1 MNKKNIPILL
11 ALLVFTLA
19 CSLFTGDATITK
31 DSPAAPSNI
40 LFQDDFSN
48 TGSGWDRNDWEEGK
62 TDYENGTY
70 HLAAKTAS
78 YDIWANPGQYFEG
91 DVIVEADATKIGGEN
106 DDDYGLICRYS
117 GEPSSPNYY
126 FFIIS
131 SDGYAVIG
139 KASADSTTYISSE
152 QMQPTKAIKQG
163 NSTNQLRADCIGS
176 ALTLYVNGQQVAT
189 ATDADYT
196 SGDIG
201 LIAGTFD
208 ISYAEVAFDN
218 LVVSKP

>member
-1 MNKKNIPILL
+1 MNRKTLPILL

-19 CSLFTGDATITK
+19 CSLFAGGAEDLPK
-31 DSPAAPSNI
+31 NI

-48 TGSGWDRNDWEEGK
+48 TGSGWDRNDWDSGK
-62 TDYENGTY
+62 TDYENGMY
-70 HLAAKTAS
+70 HLAVKTAS

-91 DVIVEADATKIGGEN
+91 DVRIEATATKVGGEN

-139 KASADSTTYISSE
+139 KAAADSSTYISSE
-152 QMQPTKAIKQG
+152 QMQPAKAIKQG
-163 NSTNQLRADCIGS
+163 NSTNQLRADCIGNT
-176 ALTLYVNGQQVAT
+176 LTLYVNGQQVAT
-189 ATDADYT
+189 ATDADYAN
-196 SGDIG
+196 GDIG